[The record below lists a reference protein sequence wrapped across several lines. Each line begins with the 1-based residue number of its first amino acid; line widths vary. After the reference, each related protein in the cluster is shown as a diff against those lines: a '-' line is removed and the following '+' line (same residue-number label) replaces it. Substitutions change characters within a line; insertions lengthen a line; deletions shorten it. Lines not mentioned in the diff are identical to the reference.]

1 MAVVGIMAGLCF
13 FTSFSV
19 SPAEARR
26 RHHHS
31 YHHAYH
37 HHRHHH
43 PHRHLA
49 RSGSRLRHIK
59 PGAALPSQFA
69 ALIVDGNTGRE
80 LYGRDENALR
90 HPASLTKVM
99 TLYLLFEQLE
109 KGRLHLDSRIPIS
122 AHAAAQPPTKIGL
135 RPGRTIRVEDAI
147 KAIVTQSANDI
158 AVAVAEAIGGSESN
172 FAEMMTR
179 QAHAL
184 GMSRTHYA
192 NASGLPNDEQLT
204 TAHDLAILGRDIQ
217 RRFPRYYH
225 YFSTRGF
232 DYHGVHYH
240 NHNHLLGRVEGID
253 GIKTGYTRASGF
265 NLLTSVKRDG
275 HFIIGVVLGGRS
287 WRSRDRIMDNLIEA
301 YVDKGS
307 THRQTN
313 MVAEMRD
320 ERRYDIRNKS
330 NDRSESAPVESMALV
345 RQPSKPVPLSDTRR
359 IDAERAADIRPPA
372 TIARP
377 RPAFVSATPKPV
389 ALADQ
394 TATIPPEPRDARH
407 ASFDGSTERP
417 TTSTATPTSLRW
429 VVGAQPARVRQT
441 KVREAKVQEADVKV
455 AEAESPRR
463 KADATE
469 ITVVSGRPAVARRGW
484 MIQIGATDD
493 RAQASELLARAKA
506 HGPQSLHRAKPFTE
520 KIQKGSETFYRARFA
535 GLAAGTAEAACKSLK
550 RSGFA
555 CFATKN

>member
-1 MAVVGIMAGLCF
+1 MSKRCWMERRQSFMAVVGIMAGLCF

-19 SPAEARR
+19 SPAEAWR
-26 RHHHS
+26 RH
-31 YHHAYH
+31 HHAYH
-37 HHRHHH
+37 HHRHHPAH
-43 PHRHLA
+43 PHHA
-49 RSGSRLRHIK
+49 RTNARLRPIK
-59 PGAALPSQFA
+59 SGAVIQSKFA
-69 ALIVDGNTGRE
+69 ALVVDGNTGRE
-80 LYGRDENALR
+80 LYGRNENALR

-99 TLYLLFEQLE
+99 TLYLLFTQLE

-122 AHAAAQPPTKIGL
+122 AHAAVQPPTKIGL
-135 RPGRTIRVEDAI
+135 RPGQTISVQHAI
-147 KAIVTQSANDI
+147 QAIVTQSANDI

-172 FAEMMTR
+172 FSAMMTR

-217 RRFPRYYH
+217 RRFPQYYH
-225 YFSTRGF
+225 YFSLRSFHFRGIT
-232 DYHGVHYH
+232 YH

-265 NLLTSVKRDG
+265 NLLTSVKHDG
-275 HFIIGVVLGGRS
+275 HFIIGVVLGGRT

-301 YVDKGS
+301 HIDDAA
-307 THRQTN
+307 T
-313 MVAEMRD
+313 
-320 ERRYDIRNKS
+320 RRAA
-330 NDRSESAPVESMALV
+330 RSETDSSDEVASVNAPASVP
-345 RQPSKPVPLSDTRR
+345 RPPKPVPLSEVARG
-359 IDAERAADIRPPA
+359 IQERVAVPLPPA
-372 TIARP
+372 PIDQP
-377 RPAFVSATPKPV
+377 RPAFVSAAPKPMP
-389 ALADQ
+389 LGNHADY
-394 TATIPPEPRDARH
+394 APRDTAGSH
-407 ASFDGSTERP
+407 YFDGSTERP
-417 TTSTATPTSLRW
+417 TTSTATPTILRW
-429 VVGAQPARVRQT
+429 VVGPRPAQLRQ
-441 KVREAKVQEADVKV
+441 AKVQEADVKV

-463 KADATE
+463 KAGATE

-535 GLAAGTAEAACKSLK
+535 GLAAGAAEAACKSLK